1 MMALLDL
8 AEAPTALFAGND
20 ETAAGAIAV
29 LRERG
34 IPPGVDFPIVSFD
47 DVVLARLMA
56 PALTTV
62 HQPMRELGELAAH
75 SLLTIINGKKP
86 EPVQVV
92 LPTQLVV
99 RSSCGC

>member
-1 MMALLDL
+1 LSL
-8 AEAPTALFAGND
+8 AEPPTALFAGND

-29 LRERG
+29 LRARG
-34 IPPGVDFPIVSFD
+34 IPTGAGFPIVSFD
-47 DVVLARLMA
+47 DVVFARLMA

-62 HQPMRELGELAAH
+62 HQPMRELGERAAG

-86 EPVQVV
+86 DPVQMV
-92 LPTQLVV
+92 LPTHLVV